1 MSNILL
7 FQNARNWDAIKT
19 RVWELTNAAHSAG
32 QAQNSELVTTL
43 ESKLAR
49 QYGRKYCVTTASCT
63 DALIIALLSLN
74 LPESSRIAVS
84 TMTFVASAHAITR
97 AGYIPVSIDVDK
109 NCCVDVNRLVR
120 CDAVMAVDVFGNMSD
135 WLKLSQ
141 LDCPVICDAAQSLE
155 SHNGHQWSVQ
165 QGIVACTSFA
175 PSKPIS
181 SWGSGGA
188 LFTDSEEI
196 AKTAKLLRLHGKA
209 RNSDISIHPGMNSM
223 ISSFEAAC
231 VLTGLEMQHSWHQ
244 RRSEISQYLI
254 KSSQYESVMD
264 QNLQQHSY
272 SKLVFRSEDRNTVR
286 QRLLECG
293 VETAVHYQL
302 PLHQEPPYVSYCP
315 NAERLSKELF
325 TVPNQHTLTD
335 SEVEQIAKALQ

>member
-1 MSNILL
+1 MNKISL

-19 RVWELTNAAHSAG
+19 RVWELTSIAHSAG

-43 ESKLAR
+43 ESKLAQ

-63 DALIIALLSLN
+63 DALIIALLSLD
-74 LPESSRIAVS
+74 LPQPSRIAVS
-84 TMTFVASAHAITR
+84 TMTFIASAHAISR
-97 AGYIPVSIDVDK
+97 AGYIPVAIDVDK
-109 NCCVDVNRLVR
+109 NCCIDVKRLVN

-135 WLKLSQ
+135 WSKLSQ
-141 LDCPVICDAAQSLE
+141 SNRPVICDAAQSLE
-155 SHNGHQWSVQ
+155 SHDGNQWSVQ

-196 AKTAKLLRLHGKA
+196 ANSAKLLRLHGKA
-209 RNSDISIHPGMNSM
+209 RNTDISIHPGMNSM

-231 VLTGLEMQHSWHQ
+231 VLAGLEMQSTWHQ
-244 RRSEISQYLI
+244 RRRDISQYLI
-254 KSSQYESVMD
+254 TSSQYASVMD
-264 QNLQQHSY
+264 QNLQHHSY
-272 SKLVFRSEDRNTVR
+272 SKLVFRSEDRNAVR
-286 QRLLECG
+286 QRLLEMG
-293 VETAVHYQL
+293 IETAVHYQL
-302 PLHQEPPYVSYCP
+302 PVHQEPPHVSFCP
-315 NAERLSKELF
+315 NAEQLSKELF